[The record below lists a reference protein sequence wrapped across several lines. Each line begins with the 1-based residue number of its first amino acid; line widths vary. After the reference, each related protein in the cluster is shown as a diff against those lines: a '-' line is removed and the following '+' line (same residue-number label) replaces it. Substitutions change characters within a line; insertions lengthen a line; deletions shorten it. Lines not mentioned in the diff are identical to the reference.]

1 MLTCSDVLEAKQGTF
16 GKRLSQVHGTVFLPT
31 HSVIRGLP
39 CLLKY
44 GIIYA
49 CEVEAHMT
57 SPGGLHLI
65 LAVFF
70 VNHEEILGI
79 AFNFTRDD
87 VAPAPSITTSRSRTL
102 RGCVDNN
109 FCVGHFFGE
118 NLRRTPHGGEDN
130 NGAAAQP
137 LRRMVAPYEGAW
149 IATKR
154 LSPTPLISRTP
165 QEV

>member
-102 RGCVDNN
+102 RGGVDNKRN
-109 FCVGHFFGE
+109 RPTMF
-118 NLRRTPHGGEDN
+118 TPH
-130 NGAAAQP
+130 Q
-137 LRRMVAPYEGAW
+137 VAPCTGVW
-149 IATKR
+149 IATSQSG
-154 LSPTPLISRTP
+154 LGQIVNLCRTLCGCVNNNNP
-165 QEV
+165 VEACELPKQARG